1 MTIMI
6 TTMLEIIFIMQQNGV
21 FCPLLSSVSFTQI
34 IMPTLKIYIERTASL
49 LGECYFFLQLFY
61 YEASGGSLEE
71 ILSCE
76 AVIVGGDSEENFIWT
91 SRLPDMKN
99 CVYVHIIRLCFC
111 FLTNNILYLHTLPEI
126 SVHNVNNNTSNN
138 S

>member
-1 MTIMI
+1 MMIMI

-34 IMPTLKIYIERTASL
+34 IMPTSNICIARRASL

-71 ILSCE
+71 ILSC
-76 AVIVGGDSEENFIWT
+76 
-91 SRLPDMKN
+91 
-99 CVYVHIIRLCFC
+99 
-111 FLTNNILYLHTLPEI
+111 
-126 SVHNVNNNTSNN
+126 
-138 S
+138 